1 VSLEATT
8 GIYYTDLPAMI
19 VPFPDKASGVRRVST
34 KIQGG
39 FTFYPI
45 DARETDLVFTSNVTT
60 VTSKIGYCVTPT
72 RVEYYKMTTDVS
84 DIGVRMDLIVPFSVY
99 ADWET
104 VLIPEE
110 TDQQGQT
117 FIDKV
122 LRILGVIQKVDLLD
136 NNSDTEPKQNSGQ

>member
-1 VSLEATT
+1 
-8 GIYYTDLPAMI
+8 
-19 VPFPDKASGVRRVST
+19 
-34 KIQGG
+34 
-39 FTFYPI
+39 
-45 DARETDLVFTSNVTT
+45 
-60 VTSKIGYCVTPT
+60 
-72 RVEYYKMTTDVS
+72 MTTDVS